1 MTTFDIFTYPD
12 AFLKKKASP
21 VQNID
26 GNFQTLIDKMADTMY
41 LAPGLGLAAIQ
52 VGVDQSL
59 LVYDVSHKEDG
70 RHLEV
75 LINPRII
82 ESQGEMVS
90 TDEGCLSV
98 PEFRADVIRAEQVF
112 VEGFDRDGNPKKIE
126 ASGLLSIVLQHEIDH
141 LNGTLFID
149 RISPLKRRMY
159 KRRVQKQIKRQ

>member
-1 MTTFDIFTYPD
+1 MTTLDIYTYPN

-26 GNFQTLIDKMADTMY
+26 GNFQTIIDKMAETMY

-59 LVYDVSHKEDG
+59 IVYDVSDKEDG
-70 RHLEV
+70 HHLQV

-82 ESQGEMVS
+82 DRQGEMVS
-90 TDEGCLSV
+90 AEEGCLSV

-159 KRRVQKQIKRQ
+159 KRKVQKQLKRQ

>member
-1 MTTFDIFTYPD
+1 MTTFDIFTYPN
-12 AFLKKKASP
+12 AFLKKKAAP

-26 GNFQTLIDKMADTMY
+26 GEFQALIDKMAETMY

-59 LVYDVSHKEDG
+59 LVYDVSGKENG
-70 RHLEV
+70 RHLDV
-75 LINPRII
+75 LVNPRII
-82 ESQGEMVS
+82 DSRGEMVS

-98 PEFRADVIRAEQVF
+98 PDFRADVIRAEQVF

-126 ASGLLSIVLQHEIDH
+126 ADGLLSIVLQHEIDH
-141 LNGTLFID
+141 LDGTLFID

-159 KRRVQKQIKRQ
+159 KRRVQKQLKRQ